1 MSSNLRVSLVVL
13 VAVATV
19 MLKAEAPHDPS
30 GHWQGAVSA
39 PTGELRFE
47 LDLEKNN
54 SGGYLGT
61 LDIPGEKIAGLPLR
75 QVVVDGQTIEFNA
88 RTDQTFRGELAA
100 DGTSMAGTFSVEGA
114 ALPFHVTRTGD
125 ARVHAAPR
133 GSPIAGVLEGTWNG
147 TMAANGMRL
156 ALKLANNSDGTSSVV
171 MINMDEGNL
180 QIPGSATQKGSSLTI
195 EFAAIGGSYT
205 ATLGDDGSELAGR
218 YSQGERSIALT
229 FRRASAGR

>member
-1 MSSNLRVSLVVL
+1 MLSNLRTSLVVL
-13 VAVATV
+13 VAAATV
-19 MLKAEAPHDPS
+19 VAEAEAPHDPS

-47 LDLEKNN
+47 LDIQKN
-54 SGGYLGT
+54 SGGYGGT

-88 RTDQTFRGELAA
+88 RTDQTFRGELAS
-100 DGTSMAGTFSVEGA
+100 DGASMAGTFSVEGA
-114 ALPFHVTRTGD
+114 ALPFYVTRTGS
-125 ARVHAAPR
+125 ARVHAAPK
-133 GSPIAGVLEGTWNG
+133 GSHIAGVLEGTWNG

-156 ALKLANNSDGTSSVV
+156 ALTLSNNADGTSNAV
-171 MINMDEGNL
+171 MINMDEGSL

-195 EFAAIGGSYT
+195 EFAAIGGSFT
-205 ATLGDDGSELAGR
+205 ATLSDDGSELAGK
-218 YSQGERSIALT
+218 YSQGERSTALT

>member
-1 MSSNLRVSLVVL
+1 MLFNRRTSLVVL
-13 VAVATV
+13 MAAATV
-19 MLKAEAPHDPS
+19 VLKAEAPHDPS

-54 SGGYLGT
+54 SGGYGGT

-75 QVVVDGQTIEFNA
+75 QVVVDGRTIEFNA

-100 DGTSMAGTFSVEGA
+100 DGASMAGTFSVEGA
-114 ALPFHVTRTGD
+114 ALPFSVTRTGS
-125 ARVHAAPR
+125 ARVYAAPK

-147 TMAANGMRL
+147 AMAANGMRL
-156 ALKLANNSDGTSSVV
+156 ALKLANNSDGTSNAV
-171 MINMDEGNL
+171 MINMDEGGL
-180 QIPGSATQKGSSLTI
+180 QIPGRATQKGSSLTI

-205 ATLGDDGSELAGR
+205 ATLNDDGSELAGN
-218 YSQGERSIALT
+218 YSQGERSTVLT
-229 FRRASAGR
+229 FRRATAGR